1 MLSGLLSRSVRGAL
15 LGAVGALSLA
25 LGSCAV
31 ENRTEVI
38 AGGNARHEL
47 ESRADAEI
55 RAGECSGAHKQE
67 LDTALQR
74 VTAAFT
80 EGNEYAGFKRVGAE
94 YLITR
99 DSGVTV
105 ALDAGLGGEY
115 HVFVYGFG
123 PVELT
128 AEDQAGNV
136 YDQPSNR
143 THIADVINASPASLR
158 LTNAKG
164 DYLIT
169 VKGKGCALLAAFK
182 RTY

>member
-1 MLSGLLSRSVRGAL
+1 MFSAVVSPSVRGSL
-15 LGAVGALSLA
+15 LGVMGVLSLTLA
-25 LGSCAV
+25 SCAV
-31 ENRTEVI
+31 ENRTELIV
-38 AGGNARHEL
+38 GGNARHEL
-47 ESRADAEI
+47 EVRADAEI
-55 RAGECSGAHKQE
+55 RAGECSGMHRQE
-67 LDTALQR
+67 LDMALQR

-94 YLITR
+94 YLVTR

-123 PVELT
+123 PVELS

-143 THIADVINASPASLR
+143 THIADVINASPASLK
-158 LTNAKG
+158 LTSAKG